1 MLHKPLK
8 GIIPPL
14 ITPMIDE
21 NTLDLTGLEHLL
33 NHVIEGGVAGVF
45 ILGTSGEAQNLSYAV
60 RKELIKH
67 TCRIVSGRIPVL
79 VGISDTSF
87 AESVSLAKFA
97 KESEADAL
105 VATPPY
111 YYTPGQAE
119 LIQYY
124 GDLANQLPLPL
135 FLYNMPSHVKV
146 MIAPETVVEL
156 AKSKNIIG
164 IKDSSANGV
173 YLQKVM
179 HLMHDNPDFTILV
192 GPEEM
197 TAEMV
202 LMGAHGGVN
211 GGANIYPRLY
221 VSLYEAAR
229 DKDFDKIAKLQPM
242 VMNVSLS
249 LYNIGKYASSYIKGI
264 KTALNLKGIC
274 SDFMP
279 EPFHKFNLAERELVK
294 KNLAI
299 LEATINN

>member
-1 MLHKPLK
+1 MLQKPLK
-8 GIIPPL
+8 GIVPPL
-14 ITPMIDE
+14 ITPMLDE
-21 NTLDLTGLEHLL
+21 NTLDLVGLEYLL
-33 NHVIEGGVAGVF
+33 NHVIKGGVAGIF
-45 ILGTSGEAQNLSYAV
+45 ILGTSGEAQNLSYTV
-60 RKELIKH
+60 RKELIKQ
-67 TCRIVSGRIPVL
+67 TCRIVAGRIPVL
-79 VGISDTSF
+79 VGVTDTCF

-97 KESEADAL
+97 KECEADAL

-124 GDLANQLPLPL
+124 NDLANKLQLPL

-156 AKSKNIIG
+156 AKNKNIIG

-179 HLMHDNPDFTILV
+179 HLMRNNPEFTILV

-211 GGANIYPRLY
+211 GGANIYPHLY

-229 DKDFDKIAKLQPM
+229 NKDLKKIAELQPK

-279 EPFHKFNLAERELVK
+279 EPFHNFDLAERELVK
-294 KNLAI
+294 KNLAELDAI
-299 LEATINN
+299 INQ